1 MVPYLV
7 RRALTAALSVVLA
20 SLLVFSALLAI
31 PGDPA
36 EIILGLDAAPAARSA
51 LRDQLGLNEPAPA
64 RYVAWAAGVLRGDLG
79 ESIVYQRPVATL
91 IVDRLGVSVPLALGA
106 ALIAGLIAL
115 PLGVLAALRRGTWVD
130 PVVTSLA
137 QLGAA
142 VPSFWL
148 GLLFVLLFA
157 VELGWL
163 PAGGFSPWDRDPVA
177 SVRSLILPMLAL
189 GLGQAAVMTR
199 MTRSSMI
206 EALAQDYVRTARA
219 KGLPPARV
227 TFGHALRNAL
237 VTLVTI
243 LGLSLTNVFI
253 GSIVIEQVFALPG
266 LGQLA
271 LTAIGTRDLPLV
283 QGEILLYATTIIVLG
298 FLVDV
303 SYALLDPRIRY
314 DA

>member
-1 MVPYLV
+1 MVSYLV

-20 SLLVFSALLAI
+20 SLVVFSALLAI

-36 EIILGLDAAPAARSA
+36 EIILGLDAAPEARAA

-64 RYVAWAAGVLRGDLG
+64 RYLAWAAGVLRGDLG
-79 ESIVYQRPVATL
+79 ESIVYRRPVGAL

-163 PAGGFSPWDRDPVA
+163 PAGGFSPWARDPVA

-206 EALAQDYVRTARA
+206 DALAQDYVRTARA
-219 KGLPPARV
+219 KGLPPVRV